1 MSNSF
6 PERNQTS
13 LLEVLETVFNRDYT
27 AERFWSPNHTHHG
40 AQTEVEL

>member
-6 PERNQTS
+6 SERNHTS

-27 AERFWSPNHTHHG
+27 AERFWSPNHTHQC